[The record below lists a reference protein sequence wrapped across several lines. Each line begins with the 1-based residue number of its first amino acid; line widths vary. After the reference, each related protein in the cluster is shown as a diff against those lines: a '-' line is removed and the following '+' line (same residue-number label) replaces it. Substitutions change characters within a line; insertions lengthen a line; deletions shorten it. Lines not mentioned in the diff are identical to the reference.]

1 MDLNDIRAEINEVDK
16 QLQELFTKRM
26 ELCGKVAD
34 YKIANGLPVFQKDR
48 EKQVIAN
55 VTEGAPEGLQGATR
69 VYFQT
74 MMDISKCLQYRKMFD
89 NTGFIPFKKL
99 DLSGR
104 HRVAVPGTFGS
115 YNHIA
120 CSELFE
126 DADTMFFDNFEEI
139 FKAVSAGAAEFG
151 ILPII
156 NSTAG
161 SVVQTY
167 ELMRQYDFKI
177 CAQAKLKISH
187 CLAARKGVRLE
198 DIHDIYSHEQALR
211 QCSDLINRGAYKAH
225 SFSNTSLAAC
235 YVKESTEPCAAI
247 CSEKCAEDLGL
258 EILRRSVQNAA
269 ENYTKFI
276 LISHETFKADNADT
290 ISVCLALPHQSSSLY
305 RLLTKFSV
313 AGLNMTMIE
322 SMPIANTE
330 FDVMFYLDFK
340 GDIGKKEVTTLLSE
354 LSHELSY
361 FKFLGNYKEV

>member
-1 MDLNDIRAEINEVDK
+1 MD
-16 QLQELFTKRM
+16 LQELRSQINEIDSQLSELFEKRM
-26 ELCGKVAD
+26 RVCAD
-34 YKIANGLPVFQKDR
+34 IAEYKIANGLPVFQKDR
-48 EKQVIAN
+48 EQEVIER
-55 VTEGAPEGLQGATR
+55 VTAAAPDDLKNASK
-69 VYFQT
+69 VYFRT
-74 MMDISKCLQYRKMFD
+74 MMDISKCLQYRRIFE
-89 NTGFIPFKKL
+89 NTGFVPFKRL

-126 DADTMFFDNFEEI
+126 DADTMFFDSFEEI

-177 CAQAKLKISH
+177 CAQTKLRISH
-187 CLAARKGVRLE
+187 CLAVRKGVRAE
-198 DIHDIYSHEQALR
+198 DVHDVYSHEQALR
-211 QCSDLINRGAYKAH
+211 QCSDMVHRRGYKAH

-235 YVKESTEPCAAI
+235 FVKDSKEPCAAI
-247 CSEKCAEDLGL
+247 CSQQCAEELGL
-258 EILRRSVQNAA
+258 EILQSDVQNAA

-276 LISHETFKADNADT
+276 LISHETFKSDNADT
-290 ISVCLALPHQSSSLY
+290 ISLCLALPHQSSSLY
-305 RLLTKFSV
+305 RLLTKFAV

-322 SMPIANTE
+322 SMPIANTD

-354 LSHELSY
+354 LSQELSY

>member
-1 MDLNDIRAEINEVDK
+1 MDLQELRSGITEIDK
-16 QLQELFTKRM
+16 QLQELFTERM
-26 ELCGKVAD
+26 ELCRQVAE
-34 YKIANGLPVFQKDR
+34 YKIANDLPVFQKDR
-48 EKQVIAN
+48 EREIIKR
-55 VTEGAPEGLQGATR
+55 VTENAADELKDAMR

-74 MMDISKCLQYRKMFD
+74 MMDISKCLQYRRMFE
-89 NTGFIPFKKL
+89 NAGYIPFKRL

-104 HRVAVPGTFGS
+104 HRVAVPGTYGS

-126 DADTMFFDNFEEI
+126 EPDTMFFDNFEEI

-177 CAQAKLKISH
+177 CAQTKLQISH
-187 CLAARKGVRLE
+187 CLAAKKGVRLDE
-198 DIHDIYSHEQALR
+198 VRDVYSHEQALR
-211 QCSDLINRGAYKAH
+211 QCSDLINRRGFKAH

-235 YVKESTEPCAAI
+235 FVRDSAEPCAAI
-247 CSEKCAEDLGL
+247 CSEKCAEELGL
-258 EILRRSVQNAA
+258 EILQRGVQNAA

-290 ISVCLALPHQSSSLY
+290 ISVCLALAHQSSSLY
-305 RLLTKFSV
+305 RLLTRFSV
-313 AGLNMTMIE
+313 AGLNLTMIE
-322 SMPIANTE
+322 SMPIANTD

-354 LSHELSY
+354 LSQELSY